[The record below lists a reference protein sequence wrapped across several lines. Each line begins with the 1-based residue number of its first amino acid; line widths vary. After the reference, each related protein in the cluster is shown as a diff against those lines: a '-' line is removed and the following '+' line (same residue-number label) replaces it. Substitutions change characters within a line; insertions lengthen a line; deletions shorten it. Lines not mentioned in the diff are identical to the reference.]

1 MKLKLLFFS
10 CFFYFVV
17 NAQIDVSPFQFEID
31 RAYQAFSGK
40 KYNTAAT
47 LYRKIYTKEKDPER
61 KQKILFMIAESYRL
75 SNNLNQAMRWYH
87 DLVNSKYPDPK
98 VLFSYAQLLKNF
110 EKYDEAAKQFFDY
123 TFEIP
128 EDEKGKI
135 AQQSCATALEW
146 KSNPL
151 KFIINNVKEINTEF
165 SDYSPFIVNSS
176 NADSKGKL
184 IWTSCRRETQGT
196 EIYEWTGQKYSDLF
210 ESDLKLNNTFGKISN
225 IKGGI
230 NTNYNDGVA
239 WMDSLGTTFYFT
251 QCNNAERTGP
261 KCKILVSYKQNN
273 IWSAAQ
279 ALSFNS
285 DSFSCG
291 HPALTSDGKK
301 IFFASD
307 MPGGFGEKD
316 IYFSN
321 YDEVKAT
328 WGTPVNLGAN
338 VNTDE
343 DDMFPFVDE
352 NNVIY
357 YSSANNFGM
366 GGLDIYKTKDSSNT
380 FKKSE
385 NLRYPINSGADDFG
399 ISFLPTWQ
407 RKENSSIGY
416 FSSNRIDGKGDDDI
430 YSISIKPFVFELKG
444 LAINRENNLP
454 LTSAIVTLTDN
465 FGKKYINVKTN
476 DKGEFATEIELNIVA
491 NLLASK
497 EKYFSSTP
505 INISTLDL
513 KQDSILE
520 VVLYLDPL
528 PAREVD
534 FTLNG
539 ILYDLDKFDL
549 RTESKNVLDSVSI
562 LLKSNPTLV
571 IEIGSHTDS
580 RAPSEYNFTLSKK
593 RAQVCVD
600 YLLLKGIAKDRLV
613 AIGYG
618 ETKLR
623 NDCSDGLDCQEEE
636 HQKNRRTTFRVLRT
650 DYKIK

>member
-210 ESDLKLNNTFGKISN
+210 ESDLKPNNTFGKISN

-416 FSSNRIDGKGDDDI
+416 FSSNRIDGFVGRVCCR
-430 YSISIKPFVFELKG
+430 YSSRISLQHF
-444 LAINRENNLP
+444 
-454 LTSAIVTLTDN
+454 
-465 FGKKYINVKTN
+465 
-476 DKGEFATEIELNIVA
+476 
-491 NLLASK
+491 
-497 EKYFSSTP
+497 P
-505 INISTLDL
+505 IN
-513 KQDSILE
+513 E
-520 VVLYLDPL
+520 
-528 PAREVD
+528 
-534 FTLNG
+534 
-539 ILYDLDKFDL
+539 
-549 RTESKNVLDSVSI
+549 
-562 LLKSNPTLV
+562 
-571 IEIGSHTDS
+571 
-580 RAPSEYNFTLSKK
+580 
-593 RAQVCVD
+593 
-600 YLLLKGIAKDRLV
+600 
-613 AIGYG
+613 
-618 ETKLR
+618 
-623 NDCSDGLDCQEEE
+623 
-636 HQKNRRTTFRVLRT
+636 
-650 DYKIK
+650 